1 MDKHTRL
8 GRWWRPENPRR
19 RVFGV
24 LRAKPGERI
33 TLDVAGDLA
42 GEDLSCTI
50 VGRSQDGE
58 LITLL
63 RCIPLSTQGWGAIT
77 QNRNDVSSQSVMAH
91 QALIGGRFSGPDTAS
106 FRCTQVEYPDLPEL
120 VGGSVLRILP
130 NADDGLRS
138 SFGVE
143 ASREMVAQVDDTDVR
158 LIAGTGESWG
168 GGKATFQAQGRLYFV
183 SETPR
188 TLDQW
193 DHDFIRPIDYLLS
206 FALSKPCLASNQTVI
221 RDASWW
227 AYAKR
232 RQRPPEIKV
241 VRGETLGGPD
251 RESRSL
257 PLFSLSDDG
266 VDFGSMLPGWL
277 GAWARLELPFN
288 IYSATVYAPFM
299 YAETRF
305 LYLVQ
310 ALEGYHRARFGGR
323 LSLRKRLQ
331 YLVDYCT
338 TQALVFTEPEGTPFV
353 AAVVGA
359 RDDLSHGGLD
369 PQEPKK
375 RDYFALHQR
384 LVLMM
389 RVLLVGELSV
399 SDEARRTILERLLSS
414 SGHRLALR

>member
-42 GEDLSCTI
+42 GEDLSFTI

-63 RCIPLSTQGWGAIT
+63 HCILLSTQGWGALT
-77 QNRNDVSSQSVMAH
+77 GHREDVSSQSIMAH
-91 QALIGGRFSGPDTAS
+91 QALIGGRFPHPDAAT
-106 FRCTQVEYPDLPEL
+106 FRCTQVEYLDLPDL
-120 VGGSVLRILP
+120 VGGRVLRILP
-130 NADDGLRS
+130 HTDDGLRS

-143 ASREMVAQVDDTDVR
+143 ASREMVAQVGDTEVR
-158 LIAGTGESWG
+158 LIAGTGERWG
-168 GGKATFQAQGRLYFV
+168 GGRATFRAQGRLYFL
-183 SETPR
+183 SAAPR

-193 DHDFIRPIDYLLS
+193 DRGFILPIDYLLS
-206 FALSKPCLASNQTVI
+206 FSLGKPCRASSQTVL
-221 RDASWW
+221 R
-227 AYAKR
+227 YAPWRQYARHKR
-232 RQRPPEIKV
+232 RPPEIEV
-241 VRGETLGGPD
+241 IRGETLGGPD
-251 RESRSL
+251 RESSSL
-257 PLFSLSDDG
+257 PLLSLSDDG
-266 VDFGSMLPGWL
+266 VDLGSLLSGWL
-277 GAWARLELPFN
+277 GAWARLELPLN
-288 IYSATVYAPFM
+288 IYFATVYAPFM

-310 ALEGYHRARFGGR
+310 ALEGYHRARFGSR
-323 LSLRKRLQ
+323 LSLKKRLQ
-331 YLVDYCT
+331 YLADHCA
-338 TQALVFTEPEGTPFV
+338 TQGLVFTEPEGMPFI

-369 PQEPKK
+369 PMQPKK

-389 RVLLVGELSV
+389 RVLLAGELSV
-399 SDEARRTILERLLSS
+399 SDEARRKILERILSS
-414 SGHRLALR
+414 LGSRLAAP